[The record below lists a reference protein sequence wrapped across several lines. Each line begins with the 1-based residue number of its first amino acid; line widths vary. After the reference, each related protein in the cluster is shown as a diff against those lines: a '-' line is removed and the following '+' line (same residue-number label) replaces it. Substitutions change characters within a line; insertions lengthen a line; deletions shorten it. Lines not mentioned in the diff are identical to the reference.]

1 MLIKKLIEENRRL
14 VNDNP
19 LMYTMKIIDVAEPS
33 KITREPDQT
42 VSLIQNGKSI
52 EDGFQI
58 QKVEMRSYKQAIDK
72 NLGTFTI
79 LTAYVE
85 TDKGSIEILY
95 DEGYRG
101 SNALSDSV
109 KFLTENLG
117 LSGLILR
124 CIISLK
130 NKI

>member
-1 MLIKKLIEENRRL
+1 
-14 VNDNP
+14 
-19 LMYTMKIIDVAEPS
+19 MKIIDVPEPS
-33 KITREPDQT
+33 KIDRKPDQAI
-42 VSLIQNGKSI
+42 SLIQEGNSVQDNFEIKT
-52 EDGFQI
+52 
-58 QKVEMRSYKQAIDK
+58 VEMRSYKQHEDDS
-72 NLGTFTI
+72 LGIFTI
-79 LTAYVE
+79 ITAFVQ

-101 SNALSDSV
+101 GTALDDAV

-130 NKI
+130 NRL

>member
-1 MLIKKLIEENRRL
+1 
-14 VNDNP
+14 
-19 LMYTMKIIDVAEPS
+19 MKIIDVAEPS
-33 KITREPDQT
+33 KIDRNPDQIIT
-42 VSLIQNGKSI
+42 LIQNGSLVQDEFK
-52 EDGFQI
+52 I
-58 QKVEMRSYKQAIDK
+58 QTVEMRSYNQHTDE
-72 NLGTFTI
+72 NLGVFI
-79 LTAYVE
+79 IITAYVE

>member
-1 MLIKKLIEENRRL
+1 MNPPCKRR
-14 VNDNP
+14 
-19 LMYTMKIIDVAEPS
+19 
-33 KITREPDQT
+33 PDQEKIL
-42 VSLIQNGKSI
+42 VCYDVL
-52 EDGFQI
+52 D
-58 QKVEMRSYKQAIDK
+58 KV
-72 NLGTFTI
+72 LGIFTI
-79 LTAYVE
+79 ITAFVQ

-101 SNALSDSV
+101 KTALDDAV

-130 NKI
+130 NRL

>member
-1 MLIKKLIEENRRL
+1 
-14 VNDNP
+14 
-19 LMYTMKIIDVAEPS
+19 MKIIDVGEPS
-33 KITREPDQT
+33 KINREPDQP
-42 VSLIQNGKSI
+42 VSLIQNGKSV

-58 QKVEMRSYKQAIDK
+58 QTVQMRSYKQNVDK

-79 LTAYVE
+79 LTAYIE
-85 TDKGSIEILY
+85 TDKGSIETLY

-101 SNALSDSV
+101 ETALDDSV

-117 LSGLILR
+117 LSSLILR
-124 CIISLK
+124 CTISLK